1 MKKTLNIFLGCLAAI
16 LSLASCSNDDDPSGN
31 YTTLTYTNCFNYSR
45 DRASGAE
52 CLSGS
57 NVGYAI
63 KFDFDNMKADVRVA
77 GLVLADGKDAIT
89 LDMNGL
95 PLRMSG
101 GYYRIDAT
109 DVVPVVNGT
118 ASSKYSVGT
127 FSLAFIQFAVRP
139 TVGTTVLTGQ
149 EFGIN
154 YTVKDDVTTYNVKA
168 IPNASLYYG
177 ETTVMA
183 KNSTEP
189 YVTTAPYYIIRLSL
203 DKDTKVVTPTV
214 EMRGAKFAPSMGV
227 SIDMVLKGA
236 TVDFANVS
244 GGYRLTA
251 DHMIPEVGGKPNPKY
266 AISNFNPRCEVA
278 KSADI
283 SFDVDAMGRV
293 VSKLRYTAE
302 NAQSL

>member
-1 MKKTLNIFLGCLAAI
+1 MKKTLNIFLGCLVAI
-16 LSLASCSNDDDPSGN
+16 LSLASCSNDDGPSGN
-31 YTTLTYTNCFNYSR
+31 YTTLTYTDCFNYSR
-45 DRASGAE
+45 DRATGTE

-95 PLRMSG
+95 PLRMAG

-139 TVGTTVLTGQ
+139 TVGTTVLTGA
-149 EFGIN
+149 EFAIN
-154 YTVKDDVTTYNVKA
+154 YSVKDDVTTYNVKA
-168 IPNASLYYG
+168 IPTASLYYG
-177 ETTVMA
+177 ETTVTA

-189 YVTTAPYYIIRLSL
+189 YVTTAPYYIIRLAL

-227 SIDMVLKGA
+227 SIDMVLEGA

-251 DHMIPEVGGKPNPKY
+251 DHMIPKVGGTPNPKY
-266 AISNFNPRCEVA
+266 AISNFNARCEIA

-283 SFDVDAMGRV
+283 SFEVDAMGRV